1 MAFNSK
7 NLSYDRQE
15 PAFLRKM
22 RGESGGVD
30 SDRHAHPAQRPRK
43 PKNKDDEDDDA
54 PTYVD
59 EETND
64 TITKKDYEALLKGSE
79 DKPETTGAE
88 GDGDAGSG
96 ESKEPTNASSAQA
109 SNTAGAPMAQ
119 EKMAEIGSQKRKK
132 QARVVGGDDD
142 EVAAEEEA
150 PRKDSSSS
158 RRPKAKKKKVKL
170 SFDEA

>member
-15 PAFLRKM
+15 PAFLRKL
-22 RGESGGVD
+22 RGESSGVD
-30 SDRHAHPAQRPRK
+30 SPRQERFSQRPRK
-43 PKNKDDEDDDA
+43 PKNKDDDDDDA

-64 TITKKDYEALLKGSE
+64 TITKEDYEALLKGSE
-79 DKPETTGAE
+79 KDKSQTTLAE
-88 GDGDAGSG
+88 GDGDIAPG
-96 ESKEPTNASSAQA
+96 ESKEPAASSEQA
-109 SNTAGAPMAQ
+109 NVADAPKAQ

-142 EVAAEEEA
+142 EVAAEDEA
-150 PRKDSSSS
+150 SRKDSSSS
-158 RRPKAKKKKVKL
+158 RRPKAKRKKVKL
-170 SFDEA
+170 SFDDA

>member
-1 MAFNSK
+1 
-7 NLSYDRQE
+7 
-15 PAFLRKM
+15 M

-30 SDRHAHPAQRPRK
+30 SVRQERFSQRPRK

-64 TITKKDYEALLKGSE
+64 TITREDYEELLKGSE

-88 GDGDAGSG
+88 GDAETGSG
-96 ESKEPTNASSAQA
+96 ESKEASANSAQA
-109 SNTAGAPMAQ
+109 NNTADAPKVQ
-119 EKMAEIGSQKRKK
+119 EKMAEIGGQKRKK
-132 QARVVGGDDD
+132 QARVIGGDED
-142 EVAAEEEA
+142 EVAAEDEA
-150 PRKDSSSS
+150 PRKDSSTS
-158 RRPKAKKKKVKL
+158 RKPKAKKKKVKL

>member
-1 MAFNSK
+1 
-7 NLSYDRQE
+7 
-15 PAFLRKM
+15 M

-30 SDRHAHPAQRPRK
+30 SVRHEHPAQRPRK

-64 TITKKDYEALLKGSE
+64 TITKEDYEALLKGSE

-96 ESKEPTNASSAQA
+96 ESKEPTASSAQA
-109 SNTAGAPMAQ
+109 SNTTDAPKTQ

-142 EVAAEEEA
+142 EVAAKEEA

-170 SFDEA
+170 SFDDA